1 MAAATVIH
9 FGSRDLY
16 RVPMFWNAGYEV
28 LESDSLDRLRI
39 ALEHDDDID
48 AVIMS
53 EVDPRCAELA
63 ATLVRARSSVPLIL
77 FCHPHV
83 RIDESQFDRVFSLF
97 YPKSFWLYETTVLV
111 IESQKLGASASCKV
125 YSIPIHPPR

>member
-16 RVPMFWNAGYEV
+16 RVPMLRNAGYEV
-28 LESDSLDRLRI
+28 RESDSLDRLRI
-39 ALEHDDDID
+39 ELERNEDLD

-63 ATLVRARSSVPLIL
+63 ATLVRERSSAPLIL
-77 FCHPHV
+77 FCRPDV

-97 YPKSFWLYETTVLV
+97 YPKSFWLYETAVLV
-111 IESQKLGASASCKV
+111 IERQKLRANSSRRSA
-125 YSIPIHPPR
+125 